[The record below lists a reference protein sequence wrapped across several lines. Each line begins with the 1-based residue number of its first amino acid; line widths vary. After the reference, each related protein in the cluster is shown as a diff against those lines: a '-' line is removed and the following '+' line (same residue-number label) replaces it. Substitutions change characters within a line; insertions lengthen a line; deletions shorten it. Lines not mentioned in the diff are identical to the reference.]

1 MAGPIDYGRII
12 GRKPFRPFSA
22 YLPPE
27 IKISKENN
35 DFSLISPQSFDP
47 LNENIDLQWAGK
59 VDDTNKF
66 NNYYDYYFSGEDIKV
81 YIDGLFDAGDELDM
95 AGFAFTISQQK
106 APLFGFWSYNYD
118 VMMTG
123 TRIVNGQMTIHSRY
137 PGRMKDL
144 LSKAAKV
151 RTDFY
156 SDKPS
161 SQIQSYLRSDSEDI
175 EDEKNVQKW
184 WANSQLDRLGSDG
197 RGSVNRNIFSA
208 HPPFNFVIK
217 YGTQEGSMTTL
228 ARNEGTQSDSNY
240 DTLDR
245 LMSLDVNDRLV
256 QRNPSGPFQMDI
268 VLQSVHLNSMS
279 TSYAAGGML
288 VIESYDFTARD
299 MYVSDGKLKE
309 PENGTI
315 TVNEQKG
322 SLGTDPNKVQAP
334 PTQEQLLTIK
344 DRAVL
349 FERPM

>member
-1 MAGPIDYGRII
+1 
-12 GRKPFRPFSA
+12 
-22 YLPPE
+22 
-27 IKISKENN
+27 
-35 DFSLISPQSFDP
+35 
-47 LNENIDLQWAGK
+47 
-59 VDDTNKF
+59 
-66 NNYYDYYFSGEDIKV
+66 
-81 YIDGLFDAGDELDM
+81 
-95 AGFAFTISQQK
+95 
-106 APLFGFWSYNYD
+106 
-118 VMMTG
+118 MMTG

-184 WANSQLDRLGSDG
+184 WASSQLDRLGSDG
-197 RGSVNRNIFSA
+197 RGSDNRNIFSA